1 MSQEYFYRA
10 VLSIPL
16 SLGKDLTTVKED
28 CLKARKYLESQN
40 LEIDKITVE
49 TSTCSLLFKIN
60 YQKGNSLPFRL
71 CERLLL
77 ARLISV
83 PTVFTGLPKIS
94 PISS

>member
-60 YQKGNSLPFRL
+60 SPLEEKIFFGLQSVLNEGEIGINSQNLYSLMSLR
-71 CERLLL
+71 E
-77 ARLISV
+77 
-83 PTVFTGLPKIS
+83 
-94 PISS
+94 